1 MWPTRSPWQWM
12 AGWTACRASKLA
24 LTLKRAR
31 WCCTSKMLW
40 SSVPSISNNI
50 LHQNNSKLMR
60 LHPQIQV
67 LCMSLLLQEHG
78 NGSRKLGPNL
88 LRTNNVTYCLCQ
100 KNAPHGIWGTRMISG
115 FVWTAGVTNKTMA
128 DRQIYDED
136 NNNDDCQHNKLDFE
150 VLEPH
155 LASQLLSLSL
165 KVISLQWKNTI
176 HINPQKRQLYFKTS
190 LSSWIAVTSWH
201 YTPLISSAPD
211 CRCTKA

>member
-1 MWPTRSPWQWM
+1 
-12 AGWTACRASKLA
+12 
-24 LTLKRAR
+24 
-31 WCCTSKMLW
+31 
-40 SSVPSISNNI
+40 
-50 LHQNNSKLMR
+50 MR

-88 LRTNNVTYCLCQ
+88 LRTNNVNLLPICQ

-115 FVWTAGVTNKTMA
+115 FVWTARVTNKAMA

-165 KVISLQWKNTI
+165 KVISLQWKHTI
-176 HINPQKRQLYFKTS
+176 RINPQKRQLYFKTS
-190 LSSWIAVTSWH
+190 KKVLEHHSHHGLQWPAAITHHWFH
-201 YTPLISSAPD
+201 QLLIVD
-211 CRCTKA
+211 IDKHKIIY